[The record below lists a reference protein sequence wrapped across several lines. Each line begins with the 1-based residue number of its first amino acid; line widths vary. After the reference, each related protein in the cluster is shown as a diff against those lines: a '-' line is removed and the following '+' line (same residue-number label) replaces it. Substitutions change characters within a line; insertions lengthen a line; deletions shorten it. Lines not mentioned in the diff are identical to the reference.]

1 LGNQKFWRGSLC
13 ALLMIKAQN
22 QRLFG
27 FKPFILAKTS
37 DWTL

>member
-1 LGNQKFWRGSLC
+1 
-13 ALLMIKAQN
+13 MIKAQN